1 MKIAPKAI
9 AEFLKSRPAEA
20 RVILIY
26 GPDTGL
32 VKERATII
40 AKSWVNDINDPF
52 AVAVLVGNV
61 IDDDPARL
69 SDEANAQS
77 LMGGDRLVW
86 IKEAGNGMAPPLKDY
101 LKGNI
106 NETTL
111 ILIESGDLKP
121 KDALRK
127 LCEEAPRAAALPCY
141 IEDERD
147 IANLIR
153 GDLTSHGFRIAPDA
167 VQFLAG
173 VIKGDRARARM
184 EIEKLA
190 LYAHGNDNISI
201 DDAKASAGDMGSSSL
216 DDLVYSMTGG
226 HRVQCLQA
234 LQRLLAEDVDPIKI
248 LRSMQYHLH
257 RMLQVRAALDEGASM
272 DQALATLQP
281 PLFFKQAD
289 QFRAHVGRFTHKQL
303 RTNLLR
309 LGDLESRTKQ
319 TGAKVD
325 TLMAQFIL
333 KIAA

>member
-1 MKIAPKAI
+1 MKIAPKLI
-9 AEFLKSRPAEA
+9 ADFLKKRPEDA

-32 VKERATII
+32 VKERATAL
-40 AKSWVNDINDPF
+40 AKLWVSDLNDPF
-52 AVAVLVGNV
+52 SVSIMVGDS
-61 IDDDPARL
+61 IDNDPARL
-69 SDEANAQS
+69 NDEANAQS
-77 LMGGDRLVW
+77 LMGGNRLVW
-86 IKEAGNGMAPPLKDY
+86 IKEAGNGIAPPLKDY
-101 LKGNI
+101 LKGDVNP
-106 NETTL
+106 TTL
-111 ILIESGDLKP
+111 IVIEGGDLKP

-127 LCEEAPRAAALPCY
+127 ICEDAPRAAAIPCY

-153 GDLTSHGFRIAPDA
+153 ADLTAAGFRIAPDA
-167 VQFLAG
+167 VQFLAN

-190 LYAHGNDNISI
+190 LYAHGNDNISL
-201 DDAKASAGDMGSSSL
+201 DDAKASAGDMGTSSL
-216 DDLVYSMTGG
+216 DELVYSLTGG
-226 HRVQCLQA
+226 HRVQSLQA

-248 LRSMQYHLH
+248 LRSMQYHFH
-257 RMLQVRAALDEGASM
+257 RLLQVRAAIDEGVPL
-272 DQALATLQP
+272 DQAISALQP

-289 QFRAHVGRFTHKQL
+289 QFRAHVMRHTHKQL

-325 TLMAQFIL
+325 TLISQFIL

>member
-1 MKIAPKAI
+1 MKLPPKNI
-9 AEFLKSRPAEA
+9 NDFLKQRPSEA

-32 VKERATII
+32 VKERATIL
-40 AKSWVNDINDPF
+40 AKLWVNDIHDPF
-52 AVAVLVGNV
+52 AVSMLVGDAL
-61 IDDDPARL
+61 DDDPARL
-69 SDEANAQS
+69 ADEANAQS

-86 IKEAGNGMAPPLKDY
+86 IKEAGNGMAVPLKDY
-101 LKGNI
+101 LKSDMNP
-106 NETTL
+106 TAL
-111 ILIESGDLKP
+111 LVIEGGDLKP

-127 LCEEAPRAAALPCY
+127 LCEDAPKAVAIPCY
-141 IEDERD
+141 VEDERD

-153 GDLTSHGFRIAPDA
+153 NDLGAEGFKIAPDA

-190 LYAHGNDNISI
+190 LYAHGQPMITA
-201 DDAKASAGDMGSSSL
+201 DDAKASAGEIGSSSL

-226 HRVQCLQA
+226 NRAQCLQA
-234 LQRLLAEDVDPIKI
+234 LRRLLDEDMDPIKI

-272 DQALATLQP
+272 DQALGALQP

-289 QFRAHVGRFTHKQL
+289 QFRAQVQRFNHKQL

>member
-1 MKIAPKAI
+1 MKLPPKSI
-9 AEFLKSRPAEA
+9 NDFFKQRPAEA
-20 RVILIY
+20 RVLLIY

-32 VKERATII
+32 VKERATAM
-40 AKSWVNDINDPF
+40 AKLWAGDINDPF
-52 AVAVLVGNV
+52 SVAVMVGDT
-61 IDDDPARL
+61 IDNDPARL

-86 IKEAGNGMAPPLKDY
+86 IKEAGNGITPPLKDY
-101 LKGNI
+101 LKGSV

-111 ILIESGDLKP
+111 IIIEGGDLKP

-127 LCEEAPRAAALPCY
+127 LCEDAPRAVAIPCY
-141 IEDERD
+141 VEDERD

-153 GDLTSHGFRIAPDA
+153 ADLTGAGFKIAPDA

-190 LYAHGNDNISI
+190 LYAHGNDNITLE
-201 DDAKASAGDMGSSSL
+201 DAKASTGDMGSASL

-226 HRVQCLQA
+226 NRVLCLQS
-234 LQRLLAEDVDPIKI
+234 LGRLLAEDVDPIKI

-257 RMLQVRAALDEGASM
+257 RMLQVRAALDEGVSM
-272 DQALATLQP
+272 DQAIGALQP

-289 QFRAHVGRFTHKQL
+289 QFRAHVMRHTHKNL

-325 TLMAQFIL
+325 TLISQFIL